1 MCHHAWTKIV
11 LALIIIVFALWDSTI
26 WWLPSKWVIVVA
38 AAILLVKGIC
48 YMGYCKEKE
57 APKAKRRR

>member
-1 MCHHAWTKIV
+1 MCYHGWGKIV

-26 WWLPSKWVIVVA
+26 SWLPSKWVIVVA
-38 AAILLVKGIC
+38 AALLLIKGIY
-48 YMGYCKEKE
+48 YMNGCKEKE